1 MRDSIVNL
9 VQDYRAGVISDW
21 PDGYTA
27 GVVDGVR
34 MTIRESDSAHAE
46 LMRRD

>member
-1 MRDSIVNL
+1 MRDSIVDL
-9 VQDYRAGVISDW
+9 VQDYRAGVISKW

-34 MTIRESDSAHAE
+34 MTIRESDAAHAA
-46 LMRRD
+46 MHKRQ